1 MTRASGGPTAQPLDT
16 IPFDRVHYV
25 LMAQTGST
33 TRSRSLIL
41 WIVAAVVL
49 LAGYVDLARG
59 GETLAPI
66 LLILGYCVLVP
77 LAILK

>member
-1 MTRASGGPTAQPLDT
+1 
-16 IPFDRVHYV
+16 
-25 LMAQTGST
+25 MAQTGSA

-41 WIVAAVVL
+41 WIVAAIVL
-49 LAGYVDLARG
+49 IAGYADLWRG

>member
-1 MTRASGGPTAQPLDT
+1 
-16 IPFDRVHYV
+16 
-25 LMAQTGST
+25 MAQTGST

-41 WIVAAVVL
+41 WIVAAIVL
-49 LAGYVDLARG
+49 LAGYADLARG